1 MVTLPEDEKPSAA
14 LKSSPAPSPLSRLTR
29 WLRLVTCQRRA
40 SAEVRQARYEELV
53 AKGQQVPEVKK
64 EDWYERLAWWSEVKT
79 KKGSKVFVIA
89 PRGPSGET
97 DYYINMREFLGFA
110 LSKMHKTVIEEE
122 QRYAVVWV
130 QESDHRVGPWMAWRF
145 SESLPESYA
154 KNLEAVHVVHPSW
167 TVRFLRLIL
176 WPLASEDF
184 WDYFHSH
191 ERIEFLDVALDLRKF
206 RLPKDIVE
214 YDQWLDKQAEEL
226 HKQQA
231 MKHSHGAFM
240 GFGNAGAEEERKKL
254 EEQIEEMKR
263 VLEQKGHS
271 MKTD

>member
-1 MVTLPEDEKPSAA
+1 
-14 LKSSPAPSPLSRLTR
+14 
-29 WLRLVTCQRRA
+29 
-40 SAEVRQARYEELV
+40 
-53 AKGQQVPEVKK
+53 
-64 EDWYERLAWWSEVKT
+64 
-79 KKGSKVFVIA
+79 
-89 PRGPSGET
+89 
-97 DYYINMREFLGFA
+97 MREFLGFA

-231 MKHSHGAFM
+231 MKHSHGASPCGPRPGSTIDGSFHVRI
-240 GFGNAGAEEERKKL
+240 FW
-254 EEQIEEMKR
+254 
-263 VLEQKGHS
+263 VLQSFNDGVGVLQ
-271 MKTD
+271 T